1 MLASPVFPFLAPGTL
16 EPWLAALYGS
26 PVIPE
31 SVDPQT
37 LTALSQVRAPFN
49 LLDAFFAPWQL
60 TVEAEGAR
68 YFLSPILLGFPL
80 WFLVRR
86 SDAVNWLAFPAIFY
100 LIAIIVPLPSTNLR
114 YLIAAVPALTLVVA
128 HAFVQLSRLR
138 PRLAGLV
145 IAFFVVVGLYRV
157 PGVVISRLTRTQA
170 VPYVL
175 GQSSANEYL
184 DTHFDTGVRRLMAV
198 ARWADT
204 VSDPH
209 AKILMLFDARG
220 YYFTR
225 DVFQDIRVSNWPL
238 LAQSPGV
245 EGCLE
250 GTDITHV
257 LVAIGVVNYYALRG
271 LSLHAIRWDQ
281 FESFRERCLEPA
293 LDVGGF
299 VVFAV
304 RPREG

>member
-1 MLASPVFPFLAPGTL
+1 MNASA
-16 EPWLAALYGS
+16 
-26 PVIPE
+26 
-31 SVDPQT
+31 
-37 LTALSQVRAPFN
+37 
-49 LLDAFFAPWQL
+49 
-60 TVEAEGAR
+60 
-68 YFLSPILLGFPL
+68 
-80 WFLVRR
+80 
-86 SDAVNWLAFPAIFY
+86 
-100 LIAIIVPLPSTNLR
+100 TNLR

-209 AKILMLFDARG
+209 AKILMLFDGLGDGRFELAHTRG
-220 YYFTR
+220 K
-225 DVFQDIRVSNWPL
+225 DN
-238 LAQSPGV
+238 
-245 EGCLE
+245 
-250 GTDITHV
+250 
-257 LVAIGVVNYYALRG
+257 
-271 LSLHAIRWDQ
+271 
-281 FESFRERCLEPA
+281 
-293 LDVGGF
+293 
-299 VVFAV
+299 
-304 RPREG
+304 